1 MIAILFQFI
10 HDLLIV
16 VTNYFWNTDETTAHQ
31 QYFAISD
38 TSTRIREMKRNEIV
52 KKKCEDIKYLR
63 QWPNVPKVVNAFT
76 NVDHCYGEH
85 DVTIY
90 RKDIFPIDSG
100 ISSQHISPANTN
112 ETSSE
117 GIEECEIVHRS
128 FQHRGKEWN
137 WNRSDCDHITSRN
150 GACHVSRKLTAA
162 CQSSFIRPS
171 SRSSIHRSFREE
183 LSITRHVSR
192 VRNAHN
198 KRAKSAVAVTRHK
211 KTESEMESHQNNPTF
226 YDDFDQFYRK

>member
-117 GIEECEIVHRS
+117 
-128 FQHRGKEWN
+128 
-137 WNRSDCDHITSRN
+137 DHITSRN